1 VAEEQTDQPLS
12 PEDAR
17 VMIGSDDA
25 QVVDIRDDEDAFAD
39 GHVAGAVHI
48 PGGDSQPLPDDF
60 SEDKT
65 IVLVCEDGKQSAELA
80 SSWREDGRTV
90 TSVEGGMNAWRNSGM
105 PVQPGS
111 RAEFEGPDLRPPG
124 T

>member
-1 VAEEQTDQPLS
+1 VTDEPTDEPLS
-12 PEDAR
+12 PDDAR

-25 QVVDIRDDEDAFAD
+25 DVVDIRDDEDAFAE
-39 GHVAGAVHI
+39 GHLAGAVHI
-48 PGGDSQPLPDDF
+48 PGGDSPLPDDF

-65 IVLVCEDGKQSAELA
+65 IVLVCEDGEQSAELA
-80 SSWREDGRTV
+80 STWREDGRRA
-90 TSVEGGMNAWRNSGM
+90 TSIEGGMKAWRNSGM